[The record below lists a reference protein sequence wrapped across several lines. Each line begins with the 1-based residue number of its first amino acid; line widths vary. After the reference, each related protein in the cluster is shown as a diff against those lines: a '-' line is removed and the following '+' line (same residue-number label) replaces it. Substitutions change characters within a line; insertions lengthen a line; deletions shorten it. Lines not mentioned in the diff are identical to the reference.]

1 MAKHHTKRVCKYCGA
16 TAHNGT
22 DVCSTCTEKIPIVRK
37 ITAIGHMIKRQAIFE
52 RMEAI
57 K

>member
-37 ITAIGHMIKRQAIFE
+37 ITAIGHVIKRQAIFE